1 MISSTGTPTYFLH
14 GTEAVHGSCG
24 QLVPG
29 DVVIFISNS
38 GETAEMRSTVLA
50 VKNNGCKVI
59 GVSGK
64 PMVTEVLDALLSVI
78 NVEKAE
84 VMLPDDGSEP
94 EIFGEFR
101 KQLGGMELTGLG
113 RWEFYDAC
121 MAENAIV
128 LAISTGEQRVYANIL
143 LTVGCA

>member
-1 MISSTGTPTYFLH
+1 MLTTNLIHPQIMAALAKCG
-14 GTEAVHGSCG
+14 HGSKILIADG
-24 QLVPG
+24 NYPL
-29 DVVIFISNS
+29 
-38 GETAEMRSTVLA
+38 AEKTGNA
-50 VKNNGCKVI
+50 EKVFL
-59 GVSGK
+59 GLTRGK

-94 EIFGEFR
+94 EIFSEFR
-101 KQLGGMELTGLG
+101 QQLDGMELTGLG
-113 RWEFYDAC
+113 RWEFHDAC

>member
-1 MISSTGTPTYFLH
+1 MLTTNLIHPQIMAALAKCG
-14 GTEAVHGSCG
+14 HGSKILIADG
-24 QLVPG
+24 NYPLAEK
-29 DVVIFISNS
+29 S
-38 GETAEMRSTVLA
+38 GNAE
-50 VKNNGCKVI
+50 KVFL
-59 GVSGK
+59 GLTRGK

-94 EIFGEFR
+94 EIFAEFR
-101 KQLGGMELTGLG
+101 QQLNGMELTGLG